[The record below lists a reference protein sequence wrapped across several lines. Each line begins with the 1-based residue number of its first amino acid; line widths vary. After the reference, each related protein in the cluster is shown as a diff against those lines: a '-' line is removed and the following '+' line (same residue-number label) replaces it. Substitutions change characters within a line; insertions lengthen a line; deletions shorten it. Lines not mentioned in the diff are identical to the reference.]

1 METPSVLT
9 IAHHAV
15 AEEGEVAF
23 QRVVGKDAQHERR
36 QPLGRRHG
44 GGAGAE
50 KHHKRANAEVQ
61 WQPCRC
67 AGPSVKAA
75 GLSLHLQRRAI
86 SAMGVNII

>member
-1 METPSVLT
+1 MSRLWS
-9 IAHHAV
+9 
-15 AEEGEVAF
+15 
-23 QRVVGKDAQHERR
+23 
-36 QPLGRRHG
+36 
-44 GGAGAE
+44 GAE

>member
-1 METPSVLT
+1 M
-9 IAHHAV
+9 
-15 AEEGEVAF
+15 
-23 QRVVGKDAQHERR
+23 
-36 QPLGRRHG
+36 
-44 GGAGAE
+44 

-86 SAMGVNII
+86 SAMGVNILFSMLTVEIGFKGNISTVIFMIKE